1 MDRIGRIFKE
11 LEVERNNL
19 MSAIDQKDAFI
30 NKIKAW
36 LEDEVNSYKQLQDS
50 IDNGEKAEDVCDQPE
65 VLFGRNECA
74 EGLLNQIEKWENE

>member
-1 MDRIGRIFKE
+1 MTEDHIQRKE
-11 LEVERNNL
+11 ALRWS
-19 MSAIDQKDAFI
+19 MFI
-30 NKIKAW
+30 KKIKEY

-74 EGLLNQIEKWENE
+74 EGILIQIKKWENENGRKI

>member
-1 MDRIGRIFKE
+1 MDRIKE

-36 LEDEVNSYKQLQDS
+36 LEDEVKCQGKHPW
-50 IDNGEKAEDVCDQPE
+50 DNGDEMVDDDGGDICV
-65 VLFGRNECA
+65 GRSECA